1 MKVQKTKAPT
11 VSFDVLQKIPMFRG
25 LSEAE
30 AEHLT
35 QIVGIAEF
43 GPAKDVIEQGA
54 QSQRLWVLL
63 EGQCE
68 VWHKLNG
75 QPPKA
80 EPVMLAT
87 LEPYSNFGEMSFF
100 HPAPHSASVRAK
112 TPVKLLYIERANYDR
127 LLAEQPGCC
136 SKLAINTVASLADR
150 LRRMDEWVD
159 ELVSK
164 SAASQRVPEW
174 NRLRATLF
182 DGWTL

>member
-1 MKVQKTKAPT
+1 MKAAS
-11 VSFDVLQKIPMFRG
+11 VSFDVIQKIPMFRG
-25 LSEAE
+25 LSQAE
-30 AEHLT
+30 AERLA
-35 QIVGIAEF
+35 QVVGVAEYAPSEVVIA
-43 GPAKDVIEQGA
+43 QGQ

-63 EGQCE
+63 EGKCE
-68 VWHKLNG
+68 VWHAHDG
-75 QPPKA
+75 EQPA
-80 EPVMLAT
+80 SEPIMLAT
-87 LEPYSNFGEMSFF
+87 LEPYNNFGEMSFF

-112 TPVKLLYIERANYDR
+112 SQVKVLYIERASYDR
-127 LLAEQPGCC
+127 LLIEEPACG

-164 SAASQRVPEW
+164 SAASQRIPEW

>member
-1 MKVQKTKAPT
+1 MKAAAVG
-11 VSFDVLQKIPMFRG
+11 FDVIQKIPMFRG

-30 AEHLT
+30 AQHMA
-35 QIVGIAEF
+35 QIVGVATY
-43 GPAKDVIEQGA
+43 GPSETVIEQGA

-63 EGQCE
+63 EGKCE
-68 VWHKLNG
+68 VWHAHNG
-75 QPPKA
+75 EKPA
-80 EPVMLAT
+80 GDPVMLAT
-87 LEPYSNFGEMSFF
+87 LEPYNNFGEMSFF
-100 HPAPHSASVRAK
+100 HPAPHSASVRAQSE
-112 TPVKLLYIERANYDR
+112 VKVLYIERANYER
-127 LLAEQPGCC
+127 LLIEEPACG

-164 SAASQRVPEW
+164 SAASQRIPEW